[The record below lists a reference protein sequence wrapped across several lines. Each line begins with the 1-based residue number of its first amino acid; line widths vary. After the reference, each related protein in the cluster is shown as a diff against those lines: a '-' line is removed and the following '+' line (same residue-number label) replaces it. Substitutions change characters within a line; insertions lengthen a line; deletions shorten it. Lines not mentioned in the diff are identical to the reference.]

1 MVEAAALDAPFL
13 GSAKPMRRGITN
25 AEQQGP
31 ALCLEQAVPPSPA
44 LSSPTEGQVWSTA
57 GGERVRRVELLSRVL
72 LPLESCPWLP
82 RGLVSSPAWFL
93 GGQRPGPMA
102 PRELRIGQLL
112 KPGLPDGLF
121 SLQTKMQEQ

>member
-57 GGERVRRVELLSRVL
+57 GGREGQEGRASVQSALAFGE
-72 LPLESCPWLP
+72 LP
-82 RGLVSSPAWFL
+82 RGPVSSPAWFL